1 MALKNT
7 LLIVGCGDI
16 ALRTAPLLQTHFR
29 VLGLCRS
36 PENFTRLRSH
46 GIIPLSGNLDHKKSL
61 DKLAGIAQVVI
72 HLAPPP
78 NHGKHD
84 TRTTNLLA
92 ALIRRP
98 KREIAILP
106 QRLVYI
112 STSGVYG
119 NCNGALIDE
128 THPVNPGNDRAL
140 RRVNAENQIRAWGV
154 GNHVNASILR
164 VPGIYAGNRL
174 PLVRVQEGKPMLS
187 AEDDSYTNHIHADDL
202 AQIIYAAIRHAKPN
216 RIYHTCDDSHLK
228 MGEYF
233 DLVADK
239 FNLPHPPR
247 ISRNQA
253 SGHISPG
260 MLSYLDES
268 RRLDNLRMKKELR
281 IKLNYPIVAEG
292 IYHD

>member
-16 ALRTAPLLQTHFR
+16 ALRAAPLLQTHFR

-36 PENFTRLRSH
+36 PENLTRLRTH
-46 GIIPLSGNLDHKKSL
+46 GIIPLSGNLDHSKSL

-78 NHGKHD
+78 NQGKYD
-84 TRTTNLLA
+84 TRTANLLA
-92 ALIRRP
+92 ALT
-98 KREIAILP
+98 KRTQIKGSILP
-106 QRLVYI
+106 QRFVYI

-128 THPVNPGNDRAL
+128 TYPTCPGNDRAL
-140 RRVNAENQIRAWGV
+140 RRMNAEYQIRAWGAR
-154 GNHVNASILR
+154 NHVNTSILR

-174 PLVRVQEGKPMLS
+174 PLARVQEGAPMLS
-187 AEDDSYTNHIHADDL
+187 KEDDSYTNHIHANDL

-216 RIYHTCDDSHLK
+216 RIYHTCDNSHLK

-239 FNLPHPPR
+239 YNLPHPPR
-247 ISRNQA
+247 IPRNKATGQ
-253 SGHISPG
+253 ITPG

-268 RRLDNLRMKKELR
+268 RRLNNLRMKNELR
-281 IKLNYPIVAEG
+281 VQLNYPTVAEG
-292 IYHD
+292 IIHD